1 MSSSLKKITL
11 SGSPAEIGFQ
21 HGTALSEQIKHNIS
35 FYKPLFLDNLGGEAR
50 VLELAGYLK
59 DQIAAFNPAY
69 ITEIDHIARGA
80 QLSEPLWLYA
90 LNARTE
96 LTLTKDPQECTAVV
110 FPRSNII
117 GQTWDWSGH
126 LEDQFVIM
134 EIHFPS
140 GHKILQLTEAGIIGK
155 IGLNNRGLGQTLNIL
170 WSIDHVLLGVPIHIV
185 LRAIL
190 ESPTLDDAKKAV
202 ERSNGGKASNIITT
216 YAGRAIDAEFCGD
229 ETIIHEIAGEGYAH
243 TNHYLHSSRPIPID
257 ETDLLNSLTRY
268 HTALEKINEV
278 TDFSTADMI
287 AILSDRSAGEN
298 SILAKYQP
306 ATLMKMGFIGTL
318 ATIVMDLKTRTML
331 VRKGNPASA
340 RFDLDHFSEFRL
352 T

>member
-1 MSSSLKKITL
+1 MSFSLKEITL

-21 HGTALSEQIKHNIS
+21 HGAALSEQIKHNIA
-35 FYKPLFLDNLGGEAR
+35 FYRPLFLDNLGSEAR
-50 VLELAGYLK
+50 VLELAGDLK
-59 DQIAAFNPAY
+59 DQIAAFNPDY

-96 LTLTKDPQECTAVV
+96 LTLTRDLKECTAVV
-110 FPRSNII
+110 FPQTNKI

-126 LEDQFVIM
+126 LEDHFVIM
-134 EIHFPS
+134 EINFPS
-140 GHKILQLTEAGIIGK
+140 GHQK

-170 WSIDHVLLGVPIHIV
+170 WSIDHVLLGVPIHIL

-190 ESPTLDDAKKAV
+190 ESPTLEDAKKAV
-202 ERSNGGKASNIITT
+202 ERSGGGKASNIIAAQ
-216 YAGRAIDAEFCGD
+216 AGRAFDAEFSGN
-229 ETIIHEIAGEGYAH
+229 ETILYDIPGKGYAH
-243 TNHYLHSSRPIPID
+243 TNHYLHSPRPIPID

-268 HTALEKINEV
+268 ETAQGKINAV
-278 TDFSTADMI
+278 ADFSIADMI
-287 AILSDRSAGEN
+287 AILSDRSRGEN
-298 SILAKYQP
+298 SILTKYQP

-318 ATIVMDLKTRTML
+318 ATIVMDLTTRTML

-340 RFDLDHFSEFRL
+340 RFEMDGFSEFRL